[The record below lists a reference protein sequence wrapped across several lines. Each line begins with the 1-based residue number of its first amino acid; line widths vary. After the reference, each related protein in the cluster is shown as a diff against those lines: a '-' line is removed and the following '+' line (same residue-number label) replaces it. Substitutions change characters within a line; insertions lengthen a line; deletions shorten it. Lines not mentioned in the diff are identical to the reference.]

1 MAIKAGNIVHVGNTS
16 VLIDRIQT
24 AGPGNLNIPTEK
36 IYELGNYLSVATIRD
51 VPDLTF
57 TMDSFDVSTEVETM
71 LTGAYVGRT
80 VTDAVTTSLDATVTS
95 ATAVFTTA
103 DVGRL
108 VILSDVGVAG
118 VEYVSYIASR
128 TSATS
133 VELDDATMPAS
144 DTAITMQILP
154 DNCDMASQVPVD
166 IASQFK
172 AGITA
177 ASPYAVI
184 NSVALPFLYTES
196 MSYRFGLRDN
206 ATQSASLR
214 GDSIFYNP
222 GPAYVEQTAGSNTAN
237 QSIAT
242 AHPAYKY
249 SGDGNPRRVL
259 SVTVGTTR
267 LTKDVDYTESE
278 GSETNGAAIATVVIL
293 DAVPTTQY
301 VRLVYSS
308 NYAKEFLQNAH
319 PDTTVKPAA
328 VRGKDISV
336 YIGGYDPNDPDGTAT
351 VANKWTTVQSVT
363 VDWRATIEKDE
374 EFGNYY
380 STGIDFDVPTVNGT
394 VELKP
399 TNPQAFFDRLQEAVG
414 ETDQWAIV
422 GAQGSTP
429 LALDIVIKD
438 PDTAYVV
445 KRLHVPDARFTIPG
459 YSGRVQQKL
468 TVSMPFESD
477 GGTLEVSAR

>member
-80 VTDAVTTSLDATVTS
+80 VTDAVTTSADATVTS
-95 ATAVFTTA
+95 ATAAFTSA

-108 VILSDVGVAG
+108 VIFTDVGVTG
-118 VEYVSYIASR
+118 VEYVSYILTINSG
-128 TSATS
+128 TS
-133 VELDDATMPAS
+133 VELADATMPAS
-144 DTAITMQILP
+144 DTAITLQILP
-154 DNCDMASQVPVD
+154 DNCDMASQVPID

-184 NSVALPFLYTES
+184 TSVALPFLYTES

-222 GPAYVEQTAGSNTAN
+222 GPAYVEQTAGSNSAN
-237 QSIAT
+237 QSVAT

-267 LTKDVDYTESE
+267 LTKDVDYTEAE
-278 GSETNGAAIATVVIL
+278 GSETLGAAIATITVL

-301 VRLVYSS
+301 IRVVYAS
-308 NYAKEFLQNAH
+308 NYAKSFPQNSH

-336 YIGGYDPNDPDGTAT
+336 YVGGYDPNDPDGS
-351 VANKWTTVQSVT
+351 VANKWTTVQSVN

-380 STGIDFDVPTVNGT
+380 ATGIDFDVPTVNGT
-394 VELKP
+394 IELKP
-399 TNPQAFFDRLQEAVG
+399 SDPQAFFDKLQEAVG
-414 ETDQWAIV
+414 ESDQYAIV

-429 LALDIVIKD
+429 LAVDIVIKD
-438 PDTAYVV
+438 PDTAFVV
-445 KRLHVPDARFTIPG
+445 KRLHIPDARFTIPG

-468 TVSMPFESD
+468 TVSLPFESD